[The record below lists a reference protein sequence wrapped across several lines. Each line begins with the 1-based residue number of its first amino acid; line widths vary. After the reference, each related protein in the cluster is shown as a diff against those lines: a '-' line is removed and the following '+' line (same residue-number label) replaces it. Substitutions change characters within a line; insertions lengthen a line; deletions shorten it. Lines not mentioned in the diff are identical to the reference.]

1 MFKTSKIPNFLRI
14 RTQNLLKQNQKKQK
28 KYKYKTEKYK
38 RKDGY
43 PQKKNPWP

>member
-14 RTQNLLKQNQKKQK
+14 RTQNLLKQNQKK
-28 KYKYKTEKYK
+28 YKYKTEKYK

>member
-1 MFKTSKIPNFLRI
+1 MLKTSKIPNFLRI
-14 RTQNLLKQNQKKQK
+14 ITQNLLKQNKNK